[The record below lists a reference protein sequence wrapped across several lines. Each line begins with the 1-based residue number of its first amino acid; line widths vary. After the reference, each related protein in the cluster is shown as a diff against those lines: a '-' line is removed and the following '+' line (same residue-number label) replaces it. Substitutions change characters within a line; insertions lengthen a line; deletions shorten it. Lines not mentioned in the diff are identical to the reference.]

1 MFLEKKMGDVIDFR
15 QVKDCARLRPPS
27 EGTAEIVTFTGGWHR
42 PMSIRGTKSQS
53 VFVRCRRRIV
63 RSLAPFWAVVSA
75 SLRSPDNQ
83 PGAAVQEIN
92 LETNTSLGQAEWSGA
107 SSKTGNTP
115 VEWRAV

>member
-1 MFLEKKMGDVIDFR
+1 MGDIIDFR

-42 PMSIRGTKSQS
+42 PMSGHGTKSQP
-53 VFVRCRRRIV
+53 VLVRCRRRIA

-75 SLRSPDNQ
+75 SFHGPDNR
-83 PGAAVQEIN
+83 PGAAVQGIN
-92 LETNTSLGQAEWSGA
+92 LETHTSPDQAKRSGA
-107 SSKTGNTP
+107 SSTTQIAP